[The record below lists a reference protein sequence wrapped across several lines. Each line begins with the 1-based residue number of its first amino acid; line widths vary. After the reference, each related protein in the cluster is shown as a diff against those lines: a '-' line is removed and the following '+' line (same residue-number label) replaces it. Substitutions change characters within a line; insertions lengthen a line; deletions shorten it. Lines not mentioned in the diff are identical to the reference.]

1 MVSGFPSV
9 PVVSHPGHQ
18 RLVSS
23 AGAFFSHRSESYFVF
38 AGEAALFHSD
48 ADLRVGSA
56 CKRIL
61 IRGVSLQ
68 ALAPSNSKKTSV
80 VSGFSRTSEGIVTTR
95 RKPDTRA

>member
-38 AGEAALFHSD
+38 AAKPRFFIQTLIYGWGPPSTNFPSRPFAFHGAVSYSETSSKAAFFH
-48 ADLRVGSA
+48 V
-56 CKRIL
+56 CL
-61 IRGVSLQ
+61 IVPL
-68 ALAPSNSKKTSV
+68 
-80 VSGFSRTSEGIVTTR
+80 
-95 RKPDTRA
+95 